1 VSADLRIAF
10 DERVNELAER
20 YSIDGRVQ
28 IRDALDATSA
38 RRIYDCLVEHRQ
50 WNLVYRLGGNHVAG
64 SANAIAHWPP
74 ATRRKLE
81 KGIHAEARQGFQY
94 FFASVPIY
102 DIVHGNL
109 LPGHLFTEILN
120 LLNSTEMLTAVRR
133 IIGDD
138 SVAFAD
144 AQATRFE
151 SGHFLTSHNDA
162 VEGKNRRAAYVLNL
176 TPSWHPDWG
185 GALQFFGEDGNLE
198 AGWLPR
204 FNVLNIFRVPS
215 RHSVGI
221 VAPFAGAPRYAITGW
236 FRSGV
241 DDVAR
246 SLSQ

>member
-1 VSADLRIAF
+1 VNVTLRIAF
-10 DERVNELAER
+10 GEQIGELAQR
-20 YSIDGRVQ
+20 YSVAGRVQ
-28 IRDALDATSA
+28 IHDALDADSA

-50 WNLVYRLGGNHVAG
+50 WNLVYRLGGKHMAG
-64 SANAIAHWPP
+64 SASAIAQWPI

-120 LLNSTEMLTAVRR
+120 LLNGAEMLTAVRR

-151 SGHFLTSHNDA
+151 PGHFLTAHDDA
-162 VEGKNRRAAYVLNL
+162 VEGKNRCAAYVLNL
-176 TPSWHPDWG
+176 TPSWLPDWG
-185 GALQFFGEDGNLE
+185 GALQFFGRDGNVE

-215 RHSVGI
+215 NHSVGI

-236 FRSGV
+236 FRRGA
-241 DDVAR
+241 DDAAGLPR
-246 SLSQ
+246 